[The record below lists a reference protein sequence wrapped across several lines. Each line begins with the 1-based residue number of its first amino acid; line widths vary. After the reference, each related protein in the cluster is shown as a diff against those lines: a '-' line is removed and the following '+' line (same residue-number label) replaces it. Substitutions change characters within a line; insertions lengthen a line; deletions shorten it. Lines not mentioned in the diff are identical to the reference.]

1 MFNQKSHPMKNIL
14 LTAGIV
20 ALSASFSYNQV
31 RFVGSDKEDFFT
43 WFNQQSQVD
52 RLYKNGT
59 KLYIFG
65 DQVNVHRS
73 PSLRSPVL
81 AVLANGHP
89 VKNIAYP
96 PEGNIPE
103 GRIRGYSDIWYHVSG
118 TGPEGK
124 SFRGYIFGTCIA
136 KGWRNADLDGD
147 GNAETIL
154 LGVSSQPR
162 KIVTDI
168 NAEIRILQ
176 GQKLKYQ
183 TTVPGL
189 CVFEECG
196 SSPLLRILK
205 NHPREGMT
213 VIETST
219 MTIGCMAGVERA
231 FFYWNGQSLERV
243 YHAEY
248 TTNYEWVNCAFFAK
262 RPGQGTA
269 MICRYNGLDKENNPV
284 WDCHNNQPTANARAK

>member
-31 RFVGSDKEDFFT
+31 RFVSSDKEDFFT

-59 KLYIFG
+59 KLYVFG
-65 DQVNVHRS
+65 DQVNVHRY
-73 PSLRSPVL
+73 PNLRSPVL
-81 AVLANGHP
+81 TVLANGYP

-103 GRIRGYSDIWYHVSG
+103 ARIRGYSDIWYHVSG
-118 TGPEGK
+118 VDPKGK
-124 SFRGYIFGTCIA
+124 AFKGYIFGTCIA
-136 KGWRNADLDGD
+136 KGWRTADLDGD
-147 GNAETIL
+147 GNLETIL
-154 LGVSSQPR
+154 LGVSSKPR
-162 KIVTDI
+162 NIVTDI

-176 GQKLKYQ
+176 GQQLKYQ

-189 CVFEECG
+189 CVFEECD
-196 SSPLLRILK
+196 SSPLLRVLK

-213 VIETST
+213 IIETST
-219 MTIGCMAGVERA
+219 MTIGCMAGIERA

-248 TTNYEWVNCAFFAK
+248 TTNYEWVNAAFFAK
-262 RPGQGTA
+262 RPGQSTA
-269 MICRYNGLDKENNPV
+269 MICRYDGLDKENNPV
-284 WDCHNNQPTANARAK
+284 WECHNNQPTANARAK